1 MCFLL
6 MYTHTHTHTHTHTLT
21 LQKLGRQEE
30 EGRQARLQHHMT
42 LHRQYLNE
50 RAKQHYRKNYQFC
63 HKILLQLVDFSTKMA
78 EYREITQG

>member
-1 MCFLL
+1 MFSHNV
-6 MYTHTHTHTHTHTLT
+6 HTHTHTHTP
-21 LQKLGRQEE
+21 QKLARQDE
-30 EGRQARLQHHMT
+30 EGRQARLQHHLT

-50 RAKQHYRKNYQFC
+50 RAKQHYQKNYQFC